1 MQLATHVTLP
11 VIVAGCLGASAAII
25 ANLISFVMVGK
36 VNERSAENEKISY
49 LSWGS
54 EVRMRF
60 KQLYPGDKLV
70 LLRDSCMV
78 LMIFCFIALMRFW
91 VFGL

>member
-1 MQLATHVTLP
+1 MRLTTQITLP

-25 ANLISFVMVGK
+25 ANLISIVMIGK
-36 VNERSAENEKISY
+36 VNERSPANEKISY

-54 EVRMRF
+54 EVRTRF
-60 KQLYPGDKLV
+60 KQLYPGDRLV

-78 LMIFCFIALMRFW
+78 LMILCFIALIRFW
-91 VFGL
+91 VFG

>member
-1 MQLATHVTLP
+1 MQLATHITLP

-25 ANLISFVMVGK
+25 ANLTCFVMVGK

-54 EVRMRF
+54 EVRTRF
-60 KQLYPGDKLV
+60 KQLYPEDKLV

-78 LMIFCFIALMRFW
+78 LMILCFIALIRFW